1 MEEKIHFQNQVKVD
15 KYLLLAG
22 ADPKSVAGI
31 FVYFKYGYFFSIFQQ
46 STIWPWKIYSI
57 CWNKIVHTCEIE
69 DIPIFNQI

>member
-1 MEEKIHFQNQVKVD
+1 MNLTKIEHTNIYIRQLVGETTFNGRENPIQFQNQVKVD

-46 STIWPWKIYSI
+46 STI
-57 CWNKIVHTCEIE
+57 
-69 DIPIFNQI
+69 